1 MGKSCQE
8 LPATADDCAAE
19 DVGCVVAYNEDA
31 DVLRCVLNSDAVAID
46 DRVSAKYR
54 KKIK

>member
-1 MGKSCQE
+1 MGKRCQE